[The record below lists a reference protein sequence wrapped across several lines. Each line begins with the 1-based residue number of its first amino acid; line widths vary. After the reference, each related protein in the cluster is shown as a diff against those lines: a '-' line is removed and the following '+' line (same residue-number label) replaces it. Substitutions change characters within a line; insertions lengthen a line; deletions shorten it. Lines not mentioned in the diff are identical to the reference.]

1 MPILD
6 TLRNWPETQLPSSQL
21 PSCLINHYSR
31 YMLGLSGVPA
41 VIMLIG
47 LLFMPESPRWLV
59 SKGKVEKAKK
69 VLQRIRNSDDVD
81 EEIYDI
87 TQTIQKQRLGKKL
100 LVCWPSFRPFH
111 TFTRQVD
118 LPFPC
123 LYIGR
128 HQISYPARKW
138 DYPDIW
144 LSGQILFIY
153 ISGLVCSLFDIVQKV
168 LMHVYNIFTWN
179 DQRKAVSIVMLINF
193 IDVWLWSSF
202 LFFPVKIL

>member
-1 MPILD
+1 MRGWEEAANANFGYSEKL
-6 TLRNWPETQLPSSQL
+6 TRNPLLPSSQL

-100 LVCWPSFRPFH
+100 LVC
-111 TFTRQVD
+111 
-118 LPFPC
+118 
-123 LYIGR
+123 
-128 HQISYPARKW
+128 
-138 DYPDIW
+138 
-144 LSGQILFIY
+144 
-153 ISGLVCSLFDIVQKV
+153 
-168 LMHVYNIFTWN
+168 
-179 DQRKAVSIVMLINF
+179 
-193 IDVWLWSSF
+193 
-202 LFFPVKIL
+202 